1 MALNK
6 EKIDAIKFSLEES
19 KKLYND
25 TKQEYDK
32 LLLIYDK
39 AKVVAEQSKSFV
51 SSLNVPGLDPTQIL
65 QRAATLSPDP
75 QTYLNQVNQ
84 SRGDAQAFLK
94 KQRDEASKNF
104 RLVENVKKKA
114 EKEFQ
119 RITRSLNGLS
129 ERITVLTEQLGT
141 IVKETTL
148 TRESDISIKESIA
161 KIAQR
166 QSKITLNGV
175 KILFKKNQAAI
186 KAIAKAAALYT
197 VAKLL
202 NSQIT
207 KLSKTVNQLDT
218 LVNSVN
224 DQIISIQ
231 TKQDVLKAKV
241 TRDAALNTLN
251 TAERQITQVRNTI
264 RTLETL
270 ARIISL
276 ALRVALLIPIPPFT
290 PLKVTQKVIN
300 ATLTLDAITI
310 LLGIVKEALN
320 DLISEVQ
327 YQRSRLLPISDI
339 IDDSINNNLTPIEIK
354 DLLDRLKLG
363 PLTGVVYRGFTFA
376 ILEENNPRFVVSGNK
391 RRYAVAYDRSGF
403 VVLQSKPSFTLD
415 PEVLIDE
422 LKLIIDEQNLKP

>member
-6 EKIDAIKFSLEES
+6 EKIEAAINSLEES
-19 KKLYND
+19 QKLYD
-25 TKQEYDK
+25 ESKQQ
-32 LLLIYDK
+32 YDK
-39 AKVVAEQSKSFV
+39 ASALYDTAKAAAEQAKVF
-51 SSLNVPGLDPTQIL
+51 
-65 QRAATLSPDP
+65 AATLSNVNLDAEKALQMAASFAPDP
-75 QTYLNQVNQ
+75 RAYSAQVNQ
-84 SRGDAQAFLK
+84 PGVN
-94 KQRDEASKNF
+94 KQEIVKTQSKSATQISNKAEIA
-104 RLVENVKKKA
+104 RKKA

-119 RITRSLNGLS
+119 KAEKALEGIKDRIKV
-129 ERITVLTEQLGT
+129 ITDQIG
-141 IVKETTL
+141 IVTASTTL
-148 TRESDISIKESIA
+148 KQESGSAKLESTA
-161 KIAQR
+161 KVKSR
-166 QSKITLNGV
+166 QNKITLNGV

-186 KAIAKAAALYT
+186 KAIAKAAALYAI
-197 VAKLL
+197 AKLL

-290 PLKVTQKVIN
+290 PLKITQKVIN

>member
-94 KQRDEASKNF
+94 KQRDEANKNF

-290 PLKVTQKVIN
+290 PLKITQKVIN

>member
-94 KQRDEASKNF
+94 KQRDEANKNF

>member
-6 EKIDAIKFSLEES
+6 EKIEAAINSLEES
-19 KKLYND
+19 QKLYD
-25 TKQEYDK
+25 ESKQQ
-32 LLLIYDK
+32 YDK
-39 AKVVAEQSKSFV
+39 ASALYDTAKAAAEQAKVF
-51 SSLNVPGLDPTQIL
+51 
-65 QRAATLSPDP
+65 AATLSNVNLDAEKALQMAASFAPDP
-75 QTYLNQVNQ
+75 RAYSAQVNQ
-84 SRGDAQAFLK
+84 PGVN
-94 KQRDEASKNF
+94 KQEIVKTQSKSATQISNKAEIA
-104 RLVENVKKKA
+104 RKKA

-119 RITRSLNGLS
+119 KAEKALEGIKDRIKV
-129 ERITVLTEQLGT
+129 ITDQIG
-141 IVKETTL
+141 IVTASTTL
-148 TRESDISIKESIA
+148 KQESGSAKLESTA
-161 KIAQR
+161 KVKSR
-166 QSKITLNGV
+166 QNKITLNGV

-290 PLKVTQKVIN
+290 PLKITQKVIN

>member
-19 KKLYND
+19 KKLYD
-25 TKQEYDK
+25 DAKQEYDK
-32 LLLIYDK
+32 LVIIYDK
-39 AKVVAEQSKSFV
+39 AKVMAEQSKSFV
-51 SSLNVPGLDPTQIL
+51 SSLNTSGLDPIQIL
-65 QRAATLSPDP
+65 QRAAALAPDP
-75 QTYLNQVNQ
+75 QTYLNQINQ
-84 SRGDAQAFLK
+84 PGGDTQALLK
-94 KQRDEASKNF
+94 KQRDEANKKFKSA
-104 RLVENVKKKA
+104 ENSKKKA

-148 TRESDISIKESIA
+148 TRESDISRKESTA
-161 KIAQR
+161 KVAQR

-186 KAIAKAAALYT
+186 KAIAKAAALFT

-339 IDDSINNNLTPIEIK
+339 IDDSINNNLTPVEIK

-376 ILEENNPRFVVSGNK
+376 ILEENDPRFVVSGNK